1 MISNVLSLFD
11 GISCARVALDRA
23 GFSISNYYAS
33 EIDSY
38 AIRAS
43 ASNYPSIIQ
52 LGDVAKINA
61 NQFSN
66 IDLLIGGSPCQ
77 DLTVVKQ
84 DRKGLRGSK
93 SKLFWEYVRLLK
105 EIKPK
110 WFILENVASMSPVY
124 RNIITDALGVNPIMI
139 DAALVSAQKRRRL
152 FWTNIPGVKQPND
165 KGFLVKDILEKNID
179 NKYLSKMDL
188 GKRRQYDYTVHE
200 PPFDQKAA
208 PLRAS
213 DSKGTH
219 NLVRVNSKK
228 IRRISPVESERLQG
242 LPDNYTVSLSNTQ
255 RYKCIGNAFNVDVIS
270 HILSYAK

>member
-33 EIDSY
+33 EVDSY
-38 AIRAS
+38 AIKVS
-43 ASNYPSIIQ
+43 ASNYPNIIQ

-61 NQFSN
+61 TQFQN

-105 EIKPK
+105 EIKPR
-110 WFILENVASMSPVY
+110 WFVLENVASMSPIY
-124 RNIITDALGVNPIMI
+124 RNIITDALGVSPIMI

-152 FWTNIPGVKQPND
+152 FWTNIPGVKLPND
-165 KGFLVKDILEKNID
+165 KGVLVKDILEKNTD

-188 GKRRQYDYTVHE
+188 SRRRQYDYTVHE
-200 PPFDQKAA
+200 PPFMEKAA
-208 PLRAS
+208 PLRAA
-213 DSKGTH
+213 DCKGTH
-219 NLVRVNSKK
+219 NLVRINPEK
-228 IRRISPVESERLQG
+228 IRRISPLESERLQG
-242 LPDNYTVSLSNTQ
+242 LPDNYTACLSDTQ